1 MWFIFKSKFLKST
14 SGAALLAV
22 APTLALKAQ
31 GGTSSTNAAVSVF
44 EKLGNKMGLTGKS
57 AKVFKYS
64 AYTVVTADSVF
75 LLYCIVMFVENKMAL
90 NILENGLKNKLEQ
103 LTEKVR
109 FVKGKLTEIKGR
121 LESLKVSVNSLEEDV
136 WIQYNWGEVPAKKE
150 EEIIEEN
157 KEIQKYVQLMRDS
170 KIYDDFEK
178 DYFKLDDRK
187 DDAESIEALRKTRD
201 ELKQALI
208 NEGNKVGKERRLEY
222 KQVKE
227 SLKKLGKSEEYYE
240 YPDDEEIEE
249 EIEKRVEK
257 EKESNSEVYKA
268 YLRFKLVESFTYM
281 LELKKGKAV
290 AEMELNKIA
299 NVDFAKDFK
308 FIQDEVKK
316 IQESVND
323 LDDSLKDFGGL
334 KNFCDK
340 NCPFGIGNMTYYKAF
355 LNGLERFRII
365 NFNELIDQP
374 GICSGSFEGIISH
387 LDDTMKNLVKP
398 KNLEKTLKNNLE
410 TKRKNM
416 KNKSFFRIPGKQI
429 AEAQSFNFDD

>member
-1 MWFIFKSKFLKST
+1 MFKSKFLKST

-22 APTLALKAQ
+22 TPTLALQAQ

-64 AYTVVTADSVF
+64 AYTFVTAASVF
-75 LLYCIVMFVENKMAL
+75 LLYCIVRLVENKVTL
-90 NILENGLKNKLEQ
+90 NILENGLKNKLDQ
-103 LTEKVR
+103 LKKKVE
-109 FVKGKLTEIKGR
+109 FVKKELIEINKK
-121 LESLKVSVNSLEEDV
+121 LESLKESVNSLEGDV

-178 DYFKLDDRK
+178 GYFKLDDKK
-187 DDAESIEALRKTRD
+187 DDTESIEALRRTRD

-208 NEGNKVGKERRLEY
+208 NEGNKVGKEHSLEY
-222 KQVKE
+222 EQVKE
-227 SLKKLGKSEEYYE
+227 SLKKLGKSGEYYE
-240 YPDDEEIEE
+240 DPDDEEVEKEIEE
-249 EIEKRVEK
+249 RVEK

-308 FIQDEVKK
+308 LIQDEVKK
-316 IQESVND
+316 IQKSVSALNA
-323 LDDSLKDFGGL
+323 SLKDFGGL

-340 NCPFGIGNMTYYKAF
+340 NRPFGMGNMTYYEAF
-355 LNGLERFRII
+355 LKGLEKFGKI
-365 NFNELIDQP
+365 NLKELIARP
-374 GICSGSFEGIISH
+374 GICSGSFKGIISH
-387 LDDTMKNLVKP
+387 LNDTIKNLVNP
-398 KNLEKTLKNNLE
+398 ENLEKTLGNNLE
-410 TKRKNM
+410 TKKKNM
-416 KNKSFFRIPGKQI
+416 KKESFFRIPGIQI
-429 AEAQSFNFDD
+429 AEALNFNFDD